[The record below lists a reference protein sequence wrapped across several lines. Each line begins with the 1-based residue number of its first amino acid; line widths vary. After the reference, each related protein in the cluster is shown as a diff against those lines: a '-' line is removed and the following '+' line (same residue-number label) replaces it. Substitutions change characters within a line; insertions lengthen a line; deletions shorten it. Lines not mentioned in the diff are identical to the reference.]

1 VENDGSNCLVEAVGQ
16 MDYRMHSGEVLHHMR
31 RPVLK
36 RTLVV
41 AVVELLG
48 TGGTG
53 SASQDCGVYQHPR
66 KPGQPGFVK
75 PWTKV
80 AVL

>member
-1 VENDGSNCLVEAVGQ
+1 
-16 MDYRMHSGEVLHHMR
+16 MDHRMYLGEVLHRMV
-31 RPVLK
+31 RPVVK
-36 RTLVV
+36 RMLE
-41 AVVELLG
+41 AEVELLG
-48 TGGTG
+48 TSGTG

-66 KPGQPGFVK
+66 KPEHWGQSGFVK